1 MTYNGDDVDDAPA
14 VAAELP
20 TARGV
25 RSFLQQNPDF
35 LVENPDLI
43 EVIVAPK
50 RDNGKGV
57 VDMQSFMV
65 ERLQKEVRGLR
76 DDHGE
81 LIAASRSNM
90 ISQARIH
97 AAVLAILEATTFEQM
112 IEVVTTDLG
121 NMLEVE
127 VASLCVESDRKIP
140 ALPQLVGV
148 HVVAPGMVDETLGP
162 DRDIVLRA
170 RAEAE
175 HQVFGEAVGLVRSA
189 ALLRLPLNAFGPMA
203 MLAFGSGEEDRFHPG
218 QGTELLG
225 FLARAL
231 THTMRQWLNLPR

>member
-1 MTYNGDDVDDAPA
+1 MSYKGDDAPSHGTDLPS
-14 VAAELP
+14 AED
-20 TARGV
+20 V
-25 RSFLQQNPDF
+25 RAYLRENPGFLID
-35 LVENPDLI
+35 NPDLTEI
-43 EVIVAPK
+43 ITPPT

-97 AAVLAILEATTFEQM
+97 AAVLAILEASTFEHM

-127 VASLCVESDRKIP
+127 VSSLCVENDRQIP
-140 ALPQLVGV
+140 AMPQLVGV
-148 HVVAPGMVDETLGP
+148 HVVAPGMVDETMGP
-162 DRDIVLRA
+162 ERDIVLRA
-170 RAEAE
+170 KAPAE

-189 ALLRLPLNAFGPMA
+189 ALLRLRLNTYGPMA
-203 MLAFGSGEEDRFHPG
+203 LLAFGSGEEDRFHPG
-218 QGTELLG
+218 QGTELLS
-225 FLARAL
+225 FLARTL

>member
-1 MTYNGDDVDDAPA
+1 MTNTGDDAPDHGTD
-14 VAAELP
+14 LP
-20 TARGV
+20 SASEV
-25 RSFLQQNPDF
+25 RAFLRQNPGF
-35 LVENPDLI
+35 LNENPDLVEI
-43 EVIVAPK
+43 ITAPT

-57 VDMQSFMV
+57 IDMQSFMV
-65 ERLQKEVRGLR
+65 ERLQNEVRGLR
-76 DDHGE
+76 DDHGQ

-97 AAVLAILEATTFEQM
+97 SAVLTILEASTFEHM
-112 IEVVTTDLG
+112 IEVVTTDLA

-127 VASLCVESDRKIP
+127 VVSLCVESDRRIP

-162 DRDIVLRA
+162 DRDIVLRE

-175 HQVFGEAVGLVRSA
+175 HLVFGEAVGLVRSA
-189 ALLRLPLNAFGPMA
+189 AMIRLPLNSFGPMA

-218 QGTELLG
+218 QGTELLN
-225 FLARAL
+225 FLGRVL
-231 THTMRQWLNLPR
+231 TNTMRQWLNLPQ

>member
-1 MTYNGDDVDDAPA
+1 MTYKGDDIPSPA
-14 VAAELP
+14 MDLPAAEE
-20 TARGV
+20 V
-25 RSFLQQNPDF
+25 RAFLR
-35 LVENPDLI
+35 ENPGFLI
-43 EVIVAPK
+43 DNPELAEVITAPT

-65 ERLQKEVRGLR
+65 DRLQKEVRGLR

-97 AAVLAILEATTFEQM
+97 AAVLSIIEASTFEHM

-127 VASLCVESDRKIP
+127 VASLCVENDRQIP
-140 ALPQLVGV
+140 IMPQLVGV
-148 HVVAPGMVDETLGP
+148 HVVAPGMVDETMGP
-162 DRDIVLRA
+162 NRDIVLRA
-170 RAEAE
+170 KAPAE
-175 HQVFGEAVGLVRSA
+175 HQVFGEAVGLGRSA

-203 MLAFGSGEEDRFHPG
+203 LLAFGSGEEDRFHPG

-225 FLARAL
+225 FLARIL
-231 THTMRQWLNLPR
+231 THTMRQWLNLPH

>member
-1 MTYNGDDVDDAPA
+1 MTYKGDDDPSAGINMPS
-14 VAAELP
+14 
-20 TARGV
+20 AREV
-25 RSFLQQNPDF
+25 RDFLQENPGF
-35 LVENPDLI
+35 LVDNPDLAEI
-43 EVIVAPK
+43 IATPQ

-97 AAVLAILEATTFEQM
+97 AAVLAILEATTFEHM

-127 VASLCVESDRKIP
+127 VASLCVEHDRQIP

-148 HVVAPGMVDETLGP
+148 HVVTPGMVDEVLGP

-170 RAEAE
+170 KADAE
-175 HQVFGEAVGLVRSA
+175 HLVFGEAVGLVRSA
-189 ALLRLPLNAFGPMA
+189 AFLRLPLNAFGPMA
-203 MLAFGSGEEDRFHPG
+203 LLAFGSGEEDRFHPG
-218 QGTELLG
+218 QGTELLS
-225 FLARAL
+225 FLARTL

>member
-1 MTYNGDDVDDAPA
+1 MTYKGDDDPSHSID
-14 VAAELP
+14 LP
-20 TARGV
+20 SAREVSAYLRENPG
-25 RSFLQQNPDF
+25 FLI
-35 LVENPDLI
+35 ENPDLA
-43 EVIVAPK
+43 EVMTAPA

-97 AAVLAILEATTFEQM
+97 VAVLAILEASTFEHM

-127 VASLCVESDRKIP
+127 VSSLCVESDRNLP
-140 ALPQLVGV
+140 AMPQLIGV
-148 HVVAPGMVDETLGP
+148 HVVAPGMVDETMGP

-170 RAEAE
+170 KAPAE

-203 MLAFGSGEEDRFHPG
+203 LLAFGSGEDDRFHPG

-225 FLARAL
+225 FLARTL
-231 THTMRQWLNLPR
+231 THTMRQWLSLPR

>member
-1 MTYNGDDVDDAPA
+1 MTYKDDDEPAPDAN
-14 VAAELP
+14 LP
-20 TARGV
+20 TAREV
-25 RSFLQQNPDF
+25 RAFLQRNPGF
-35 LVENPDLI
+35 LLDNPDLAEI
-43 EVIVAPK
+43 IATPQ

-65 ERLQKEVRGLR
+65 ERLQQEVRGLR

-97 AAVLAILEATTFEQM
+97 AAVLSVLEATTFEHM

-127 VASLCVESDRKIP
+127 VVSLCVENDRHIP
-140 ALPQLVGV
+140 VMPQLVGV
-148 HVVAPGMVDETLGP
+148 HVVAPGMVDETIGP

-175 HQVFGEAVGLVRSA
+175 HLVFGEAVGLVRSA

-203 MLAFGSGEEDRFHPG
+203 LLAFGSGEEDRFHPG

-225 FLARAL
+225 FLSRVI
-231 THTMRQWLNLPR
+231 TNTMRQWLDLPR